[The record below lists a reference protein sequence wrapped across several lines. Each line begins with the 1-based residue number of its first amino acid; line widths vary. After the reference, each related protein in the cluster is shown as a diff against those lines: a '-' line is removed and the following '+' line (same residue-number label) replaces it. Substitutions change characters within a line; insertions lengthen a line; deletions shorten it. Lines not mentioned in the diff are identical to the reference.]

1 MCFCRIACFYK
12 SLKANAQ
19 RFYQL
24 LHSHVKYSIQRV
36 LMFLLGKEQDLDVIF
51 IVGSSNLQ
59 SFLEYRDLILTTL
72 KSPQATRTK
81 YAVIT
86 YSSSPTVF
94 LGLKDFVSK
103 QDLVDRLR
111 NVPWQGPGSDLDGAL
126 RKADEVFS
134 NEGRLEARKVLVV
147 YGDGP
152 FSVGVDDLEIVREIF
167 YGKDVK
173 VITVTGTDD
182 EESRKKLDEV
192 TTTDEGSVITDPGK
206 PEESADDINER
217 ILTGMLRQLSLF
229 SNPSPILSISII
241 YSSADSEK
249 HLVP

>member
-1 MCFCRIACFYK
+1 M
-12 SLKANAQ
+12 Q
-19 RFYQL
+19 
-24 LHSHVKYSIQRV
+24 
-36 LMFLLGKEQDLDVIF
+36 
-51 IVGSSNLQ
+51 
-59 SFLEYRDLILTTL
+59 
-72 KSPQATRTK
+72 SPQTAGIK

-111 NVPWQGPGSDLDGAL
+111 NIPWQGPGSDLDGAL
-126 RKADEVFS
+126 RRADEVFT
-134 NEGRLEARKVLVV
+134 NEGRLEARKMLVV

-152 FSVGVDDLEIVREIF
+152 FSVGVDDLGNLRETF
-167 YGKDVK
+167 DGKDVK

-192 TTTDEGSVITDPGK
+192 TTTDEGSVITDPRE

-217 ILTGMLRQLSLF
+217 ILTGILHQLLLF
-229 SNPSPILSISII
+229 SNPFSILSIQIFCSL
-241 YSSADSEK
+241 ADSEK
-249 HLVP
+249 QVVP